1 MPFQLKNG
9 KTTDFATLKAALA
22 RKPGIKNPAGLA
34 AKIEKHDTGM
44 WPGQMKSKMK
54 RKMK

>member
-1 MPFQLKNG
+1 MFTLKNG
-9 KTTDFATLKAALA
+9 KQTDFATLKAALA
-22 RKPGIKNPAGLA
+22 RKPGVKNPAGLA